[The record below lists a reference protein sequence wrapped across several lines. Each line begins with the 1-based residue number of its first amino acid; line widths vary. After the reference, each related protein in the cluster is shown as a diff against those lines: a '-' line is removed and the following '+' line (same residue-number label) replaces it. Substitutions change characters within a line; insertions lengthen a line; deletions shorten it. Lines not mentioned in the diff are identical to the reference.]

1 MYVVLIVPNFLILC
15 PALVRLRKTR
25 VQFPLHKGVRK
36 ALGSVG
42 IETWGSEVPSAG
54 TSSYRACFPQMP
66 VYVTGITSN
75 QSPFSFGNAVPGLTF
90 HWSVTKRD
98 VLDLRGRHHEVTIQK
113 SQLPA

>member
-1 MYVVLIVPNFLILC
+1 MWE
-15 PALVRLRKTR
+15 
-25 VQFPLHKGVRK
+25 KGTQYWNQQLQSL
-36 ALGSVG
+36 A
-42 IETWGSEVPSAG
+42 
-54 TSSYRACFPQMP
+54 FPQMP

-98 VLDLRGRHHEVTIQK
+98 VLDLRGRHHEVITQK